1 MPRLKKDGTVK
12 KGYFE
17 EKEESAVRVYVN
29 PNTTISEKNKIFT
42 DVLYKP
48 LRKMTGAIVRK
59 YHKYIGQCGIEELEE
74 LAFLAIYDTLN
85 SGNFETDTIIDG
97 VLTPRKAYS
106 YLGTVCRNFVI
117 SYGKKAHK
125 VESKIDQF
133 ESRQDELEEDER
145 FLLDYEKLNNDSVY
159 DNIFEGVVES
169 LNREISS
176 NTSLKAND
184 LKVGQALII
193 VFENWRSIISEEDIK
208 VSRFFFKKKLVQVL
222 KELTGLTN
230 KDINKSIKYFT
241 IVYKGLLETRLLSE

>member
-1 MPRLKKDGTVK
+1 MPRVKKDGTVK

-17 EKEESAVRVYVN
+17 EREETAVRQYVD
-29 PNTTISEKNKIFT
+29 PNISVGEKNKIFT
-42 DVLYKP
+42 DVLHKP

-97 VLTPRKAYS
+97 VVTPRKAYS

-125 VESKIDQF
+125 VESKVDQF
-133 ESRQDELEEDER
+133 EMKQDELEEDER
-145 FLLDYEKLNNDSVY
+145 FLLNYEQQETDSVY
-159 DNIFEGVVES
+159 DNIFEGVIES
-169 LNREISS
+169 LNQEISS
-176 NTSLKAND
+176 NTSLKTND
-184 LKVGQALII
+184 MKVGQALII
-193 VFENWRSIISEEDIK
+193 IFENWRAIISEEDTK

-222 KELTGLTN
+222 KELTGLSN
-230 KDINKSIKYFT
+230 KDINKSIKYFSG
-241 IVYKGLLETRLLSE
+241 VYKVLLQSRLAE